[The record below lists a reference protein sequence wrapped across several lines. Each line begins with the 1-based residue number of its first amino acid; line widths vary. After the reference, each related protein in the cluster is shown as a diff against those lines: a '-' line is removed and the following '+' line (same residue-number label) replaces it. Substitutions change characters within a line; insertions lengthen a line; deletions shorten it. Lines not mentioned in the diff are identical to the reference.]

1 MVWMRDAPHR
11 GEESEGLVSS
21 FFDTILAITWG
32 IGG

>member
-1 MVWMRDAPHR
+1 MPHR
-11 GEESEGLVSS
+11 GGGEESEGLVSS

>member
-1 MVWMRDAPHR
+1 MPHR
-11 GEESEGLVSS
+11 GGGGKESEGLVSS

>member
-1 MVWMRDAPHR
+1 MRDAPQ
-11 GEESEGLVSS
+11 GGGGKESEGLVSS